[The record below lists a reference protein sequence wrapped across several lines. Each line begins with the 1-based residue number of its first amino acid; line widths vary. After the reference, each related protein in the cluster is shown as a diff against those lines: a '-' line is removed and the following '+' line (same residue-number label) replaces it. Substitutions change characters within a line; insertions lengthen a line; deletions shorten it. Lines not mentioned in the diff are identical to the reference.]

1 MSQLDYTDKQI
12 ILALKADA
20 RKAFSKIADE
30 LNISNSL
37 VHQRIRK
44 LKEDGVI
51 KRADLILNEKK
62 IGYST
67 KAYVG
72 ISLKEARY
80 ADKVVNNLYNI
91 AEVAE
96 CNFVSGKYAIFVLV
110 FAKDNDHLRSVLYDQ
125 IHEIEGVGGTDSFIC
140 FSTNFE
146 RSAPVNLGYND
157 EK

>member
-12 ILALKADA
+12 LIALKADA
-20 RKAFSKIADE
+20 RKAFSKIADD

-37 VHQRIRK
+37 VHQRIK
-44 LKEDGVI
+44 KMKEDGVI
-51 KRADLILNEKK
+51 KKADLILDEKK

-72 ISLKEARY
+72 IRLKEASF
-80 ADKVVNNLYNI
+80 ANQVVKNLYKI
-91 AEVAE
+91 IEVTE

-110 FAKDNDHLRSVLYDQ
+110 YAKDNDHLRNVLYDQ

-140 FSTNFE
+140 FSTNFD
-146 RSAPVNLGYND
+146 RSVPVNLF
-157 EK
+157 